1 MDSQGNVHYNDTD
14 NTFTLLTAT
23 TWYKE
28 NKFNNFLRNLFS
40 IHFLTKSYINQW
52 QKKWIIDGHDNKRI
66 SNCHFTPSLG
76 AFNLFLYSD

>member
-23 TWYKE
+23 ILYKD
-28 NKFNNFLRNLFS
+28 NKEKQFFAKPIFNSLS
-40 IHFLTKSYINQW
+40 DKIVHKPMA
-52 QKKWIIDGHDNKRI
+52 KKWIIDGHDNKRI